1 MRRPPSPVRGSPLL
15 GLLLLSLMPAVR
27 AAALPHQPPLFAEAA
42 TFLEAESLIFSEA
55 GSTRRIEE
63 LIRSAREQ
71 IIAEDDQGLR
81 DYWLARTHLL
91 LATHYNHVDDKRAAE
106 REIRSG
112 FAAIDA
118 AIRREGDFSEGARVR
133 SDLHSQ
139 MMFARGMVYMARN
152 GAEARDLAFRARE
165 LDPSNVKAAITVAG
179 YYLNAPR
186 FAGGDPSEGRRVL
199 EEALASNPENR
210 NDRFL
215 ILGLLAEV
223 AGDLGDTSRAREFLR
238 GAAGIYPDSPW
249 IAQLRSEIG

>member
-1 MRRPPSPVRGSPLL
+1 MFL
-15 GLLLLSLMPAVR
+15 GLLLFSLMPAVR
-27 AAALPHQPPLFAEAA
+27 AGALPHQPPLFAEAA
-42 TFLEAESLIFSEA
+42 AFLEAESLIFSEA
-55 GSTRRIEE
+55 GSTRQIER

-71 IIAEDDQGLR
+71 IRTEADPAFR

-91 LATHYNHVDDKRAAE
+91 LATHYNHVNDTRSAE
-106 REIRSG
+106 GEIRSG
-112 FAAIDA
+112 FSAIEA
-118 AIRREGDFSEGARVR
+118 AIRREGEFSEGVRVW

-186 FAGGDPSEGRRVL
+186 FAGGDPAEGRRIL
-199 EEALASNPENR
+199 EEALASSPENR

-215 ILGLLAEV
+215 IFGLLAEV
-223 AGDLGDTSRAREFLR
+223 TGDLGDAPRAREFLR
-238 GAAGIYPDSPW
+238 GAADIYPDSPW
-249 IAQLRSEIG
+249 IAQLRSELG